1 MGIINLLID
10 FTLTFMRFGKKIIMY
25 KRAEIFGMDMK
36 SKFKILSS

>member
-1 MGIINLLID
+1 MGIKNLLQD
-10 FTLTFMRFGKKIIMY
+10 FTLTILRLGKKIIKY